1 MGYDGSINIDSRI
14 DNKKFNKGI
23 NSMSSSIKKIGLA
36 LTAAFSVKAAFDFV
50 KDGVSAAAEL
60 SNAWTGLNSI
70 LEGQGKSFSNAKKFI
85 EEYISDGLVSATE
98 ATTAYK
104 NLSLRGYNTEQ
115 IEQVM
120 TALKDSATYG
130 RQASYGLGEAV
141 ATASEGLKN
150 ENSIVVDNAG
160 VTKNVAKMW
169 EEYAK
174 SIGKTTNNL
183 TQAEKIQAEV
193 NGILEETRFQ
203 TGDSAT
209 YLNTYSGQLAR
220 LGASFTSLKQNI
232 GNAIIPIL
240 QAILPY
246 INAVIQGLTKVAQTF
261 AAVVQLIF
269 GKTADT
275 SKKLAKS
282 TTKAASGILGMGDAA
297 EKAGKQAKGALA
309 SFDDLEVLSSN
320 TDSGSSGGAGGGSA
334 GIEDIDLTGL
344 DASASQLSVISDE
357 VQRIA
362 ENILNFFEPLK
373 DISFDNLINSFN
385 GLFDA
390 IKPLTKTIFKGL
402 YWAYKN
408 VFVPLAKWTIE
419 DFLPVFLDLLTG
431 AIKVLTPIVKGFM
444 NVGKWLFEKFLKPL
458 AKWTGGVVVSVLK
471 GLADI
476 LKKLGDWM
484 SKNQKVVDGMTGA
497 VVAFFAAWKVTQLLG
512 FIQMSG
518 GLIATLKN
526 LATAIA
532 GVTAKKLVDK
542 AETMYLT
549 ALYAKDFLVSIGQNI
564 ISLGKEVAA
573 WIASTAAKVANG
585 VATGSLTV
593 ATIAHTVATKA
604 AEAAQWLLNAAMNAN
619 PAGIMI
625 TVIAALTAG
634 LAALAISQNSATK
647 AEKEAAQAA
656 QETLE
661 ATRQKYDEF
670 QRSQEQYKQKAA
682 SDLVEINN
690 AERLT
695 TELRT
700 LVDEKGNV
708 AEKDQT
714 RVQFILDQLNPA
726 LGTEYEIID
735 GQIQKYD
742 ELNSSIDQVIET
754 KKAQILLEAKE
765 QEYKEALIKITETE
779 IERTKAKEE
788 MDAAVEA
795 YKNKRSKANAE
806 RVIAAEENYYKLDNM
821 YKTYNQNI
829 RDYEMATEAVLE
841 ENYDKATNILQGKG
855 QQLTQYENL
864 LDKSAD
870 EQNRIL
876 KEQYDEAEKDLA
888 TYCQRYA
895 EGLEGYTK
903 DGLIAAINYKNQ
915 AGEEYKKVGQ
925 AIVEGTK
932 EGINNNS
939 AEAATTISTLMQ
951 KIKNTAKDE
960 LEVHSPSRVF
970 KEIGSNTIQGYIDGA
985 NGKQN
990 SMTSTMQR
998 LFKSAITTAK
1008 KALDSHSPSRVFKEL
1023 GKNTDEGFIEGIES
1037 SSNAVNRCMNA
1048 LMSGVVDTAEDTDN
1062 IFNTD
1067 NINTFASSIQ
1077 NLVSAF
1083 TDLRN
1088 IIQYVKEDI
1097 ADLINNKL
1105 SLNNNLMPIMAT
1117 GTVTP
1122 YQQNIT
1128 NNNNNIDNKLLK
1140 ELIDLLKQKDTV
1152 KTDKVVM
1159 LQPIGNSGFA
1169 RYVIKSINDE
1179 QEAAGRTLLK
1189 I

>member
-50 KDGVSAAAEL
+50 KDGVSATSEL

-70 LEGQGKSFSNAKKFI
+70 LEGQGKSFSKAKGFI

-120 TALKDSATYG
+120 TALKDSATFG

-203 TGDSAT
+203 TGDSAI

-220 LGASFTSLKQNI
+220 LGASFTALKQSV
-232 GNAIIPIL
+232 GNAVIPVL

-246 INAVIQGLTKVAQTF
+246 VNAVIQGLTKVAQTF

-282 TTKAASGILGMGDAA
+282 TSKAASGISGMGDAA

-320 TDSGSSGGAGGGSA
+320 NDSGSSGGAGGGST
-334 GIEDIDLTGL
+334 GIEDIDLSGL
-344 DASASQLSVISDE
+344 DASTSQLATISDE

-362 ENILNFFEPLK
+362 ESILNFFEPLK

-419 DFLPVFLDLLTG
+419 DFLPAFLDLLTG
-431 AIKVLTPIVKGFM
+431 AVKLLTPVVKAFM
-444 NVGKWLFEKFLKPL
+444 NAGKWLLEKFLIPI
-458 AKWTGGVVVSVLK
+458 AKWTGGIIVKVLTAL
-471 GLADI
+471 GTALG
-476 LKKLGDWM
+476 KLGDTI
-484 SKNQKVVDGMTGA
+484 SKNKTAMAILEGIAKGILAIVSAYAIFKTAWTIGTLLQAGI
-497 VVAFFAAWKVTQLLG
+497 VAFQSASVRAAEFSLTLRAMGAEAALSSGMLTVFQTIVGLLTGKITLTQ
-512 FIQMSG
+512 
-518 GLIATLKN
+518 
-526 LATAIA
+526 LATA
-532 GVTAKKLVDK
+532 L
-542 AETMYLT
+542 
-549 ALYAKDFLVSIGQNI
+549 
-564 ISLGKEVAA
+564 
-573 WIASTAAKVANG
+573 W
-585 VATGSLTV
+585 
-593 ATIAHTVATKA
+593 TKA
-604 AEAAQWLLNAAMNAN
+604 QLALNAAMTAN
-619 PAGIMI
+619 PIGLTIALIAGLVAGIVALVAWI
-625 TVIAALTAG
+625 NRETEAEKQAA
-634 LAALAISQNSATK
+634 AARKEK
-647 AEKEAAQAA
+647 AEAIN
-656 QETLE
+656 QEYEEFKRQQEQQKQQLE
-661 ATRQKYDEF
+661 AN
-670 QRSQEQYKQKAA
+670 
-682 SDLVEINN
+682 LVEINN
-690 AERLT
+690 TERLT
-695 TELRT
+695 AELRT
-700 LVDEKGNV
+700 LTDEKGNV
-708 AEKDQT
+708 AEKDQA
-714 RVQFILDQLNPA
+714 RVQFILSQLNPA
-726 LGTEYEIID
+726 LGTEYELVD

-742 ELNSSIDQVIET
+742 ELNTSIDKVIER
-754 KKAQILLEAKE
+754 KKAQILLEDAEAK
-765 QEYKEALIKITETE
+765 YKEALIKVKDAELEKDKAQEEFDKAYEEFQNKKNKKNTERLAQATQRLE
-779 IERTKAKEE
+779 QAQE
-788 MDAAVEA
+788 M
-795 YKNKRSKANAE
+795 YKN
-806 RVIAAEENYYKLDNM
+806 
-821 YKTYNQNI
+821 YNQNI
-829 RDYEMATEAVLE
+829 TDYELATEAVLE
-841 ENYDKATNILQGKG
+841 ENYDKATNILQGRM
-855 QQLTQYENL
+855 QNLTKYE
-864 LDKSAD
+864 DIAEKSAE

-876 KEQYDEAEKDLA
+876 KEQYEEAEALFE
-888 TYCQRYA
+888 TYYERHEQ
-895 EGLEGYTK
+895 GLEGYTQEEL
-903 DGLIAAINYKNQ
+903 GRISEYKNKTY
-915 AGEEYKKVGQ
+915 EEYKKVGQ
-925 AIVEGTK
+925 NIVEGTK
-932 EGINNNS
+932 EGINSNS
-939 AEAATTISTLMQ
+939 VAAATAISNLMQ
-951 KIKNTAKDE
+951 RVKSTAENE
-960 LEVHSPSRVF
+960 LDTHSPSRVF
-970 KEIGSNTIQGYIDGA
+970 KNIGANTVQGYIDGA

-990 SMTSTMQR
+990 SMTSAMQR
-998 LFKSAITTAK
+998 LFKSAINTAK
-1008 KALDSHSPSRVFKEL
+1008 KTLDSHSPSRVFKEL
-1023 GKNTDEGFIEGIES
+1023 GKNTDEGFVQGIES
-1037 SSNAVNRCMNA
+1037 SSGAVDRCINA
-1048 LMSGVVDTAEDTDN
+1048 LMNGVVSTAEDTDN

-1067 NINTFASSIQ
+1067 NINTFTSSIQ
-1077 NLVSAF
+1077 NLVSVF

-1088 IIQYVKEDI
+1088 IVQYVKEDI

-1105 SLNNNLMPIMAT
+1105 SLNNNLMPVMAT

-1140 ELIDLLKQKDTV
+1140 ELIDLLRQKDTV